1 MLVIDVSGLGSLS
14 IGIMVQARFQSNTF
28 VMQTV
33 GGTGISE
40 LG

>member
-14 IGIMVQARFQSNTF
+14 IGIMVRAMFHSNTF

-33 GGTGISE
+33 GGSGIGE